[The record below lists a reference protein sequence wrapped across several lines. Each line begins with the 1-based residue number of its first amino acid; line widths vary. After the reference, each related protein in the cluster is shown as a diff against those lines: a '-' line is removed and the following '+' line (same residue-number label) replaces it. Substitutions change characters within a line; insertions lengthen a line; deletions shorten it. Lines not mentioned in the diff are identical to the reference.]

1 VVGPSSG
8 IWPVRTHRRRGEEKL
23 GEERADRR
31 APSVSDGGALTG
43 WQAGSHTEMDR
54 SQHRAGMATEKAA
67 HDDFFN
73 LNPFFN

>member
-8 IWPVRTHRRRGEEKL
+8 IWPARTHRRRGEEKL
-23 GEERADRR
+23 GEEGADRR

-54 SQHRAGMATEKAA
+54 SQRRAGLATEKAA